1 MTDPLAEALLAGV
14 TAPRRTYS
22 CTECS
27 FSTHDLVLLRNHSCD
42 IQLQGGLC
50 EDYPACGH
58 ERGDCNGL
66 LYGSDEA
73 IKQQVYDDIRNGHG
87 DCDHQD
93 GIYNCDTYDED
104 EDYDD
109 ED

>member
-1 MTDPLAEALLAGV
+1 MTDSLNQALLAGV

-22 CTECS
+22 CECS

-50 EDYPACGH
+50 EDYPCCGH
-58 ERGDCNGL
+58 EQGDCNGE

-73 IKQQVYDDIRNGHG
+73 IKAEVEHQWRTGHSY
-87 DCDHQD
+87 CEHSA
-93 GIYNCDTYDED
+93 GIYNCDDIYDGDEDD
-104 EDYDD
+104 EDY
-109 ED
+109 